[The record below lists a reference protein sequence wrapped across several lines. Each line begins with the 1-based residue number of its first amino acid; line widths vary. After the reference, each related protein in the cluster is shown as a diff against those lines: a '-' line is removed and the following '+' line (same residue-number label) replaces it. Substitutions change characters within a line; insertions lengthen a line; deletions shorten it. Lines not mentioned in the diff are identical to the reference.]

1 MLKKRLC
8 YSQNYKQYLYVFFLI
23 YYFVY
28 STLAV
33 RIVKLLRESVMKNY
47 KVIALATVLS
57 FSFLAQA
64 NESEAVVVEASMEN
78 VLEVGRE
85 NQQLSAASQSRIDS
99 TERQTDKIVNE
110 YKVVAKQVEGLK
122 LYNEQKRIQ
131 IQAQLDLMDKL
142 DEQLVQVVVM
152 QRQIPPLAQR
162 MLEGL
167 EQFVALDTP
176 FYIDERMERLDIVR
190 SSLSNPKITASEQ
203 VRQILEA
210 YNIEAE
216 YGRKISSYEDTIVID
231 GKEMVVNV
239 LVVGRIGMFY
249 QTKDEQQSGVWNNET
264 NDWEEVSGYRTAIRD
279 GIRMAKK
286 LAPTDMLLLPV
297 SKGGA

>member
-8 YSQNYKQYLYVFFLI
+8 YFQNYKQYLYVFFLI

-131 IQAQLDLMDKL
+131 IKAQLELMDKL
-142 DEQLVQVVVM
+142 DDQLDQVVVM

-162 MLEGL
+162 MLESL
-167 EQFVALDTP
+167 ENFINLDTP
-176 FYIDERMERLDIVR
+176 FRIEERQNRIDLVR
-190 SSLSNPKITASEQ
+190 ASLAKPKVTASEQ
-203 VRQILEA
+203 VRQVLEA

-216 YGRKISSYEDTIVID
+216 YGRKIDSYEATVE
-231 GKEMVVNV
+231 GKVVNI

-249 QTKDEQQSGVWNNET
+249 QTKDETETGVWNN
-264 NDWEEVSGYRTAIRD
+264 DSQSWEIIDGYRRPVRD

-286 LAPTDMLLLPV
+286 LAPTDMLTIPV
-297 SKGGA
+297 LKGGA

>member
-1 MLKKRLC
+1 MLINKLTL
-8 YSQNYKQYLYVFFLI
+8 SFFFL
-23 YYFVY
+23 V
-28 STLAV
+28 ST
-33 RIVKLLRESVMKNY
+33 
-47 KVIALATVLS
+47 
-57 FSFLAQA
+57 SFLNASDM
-64 NESEAVVVEASMEN
+64 ES

-85 NQQLSAASQSRIDS
+85 NSSLSAVSQEKIDG
-99 TERQTDKIVNE
+99 TEKQTDKIVNE

-167 EQFVALDTP
+167 EQFVSLDTP
-176 FYIDERMERLDIVR
+176 FYIDERLERIDIVR

-249 QTKDEQQSGVWNNET
+249 QTKDEQQSGFWNNET

-286 LAPTDMLLLPV
+286 LAPTDMLLLPAV
-297 SKGGA
+297 KGGVR

>member
-28 STLAV
+28 SNLAV

-131 IQAQLDLMDKL
+131 IKAQLELMDKL
-142 DEQLVQVVVM
+142 DDQLDQVVVM

-162 MLEGL
+162 MLESL
-167 EQFVALDTP
+167 ENFINLDTP
-176 FYIDERMERLDIVR
+176 FRIEERQNRIDLVR
-190 SSLSNPKITASEQ
+190 ASLAKPKVTASEQ
-203 VRQILEA
+203 VRQVLEA

-216 YGRKISSYEDTIVID
+216 YGRKIDSYEATVE
-231 GKEMVVNV
+231 GKVVNI

-249 QTKDEQQSGVWNNET
+249 QTKDETETGVWNN
-264 NDWEEVSGYRTAIRD
+264 DSQSWEIIDGYRRPVRD

-286 LAPTDMLLLPV
+286 LAPTDMLTIPV
-297 SKGGA
+297 LKGGA

>member
-1 MLKKRLC
+1 
-8 YSQNYKQYLYVFFLI
+8 
-23 YYFVY
+23 
-28 STLAV
+28 
-33 RIVKLLRESVMKNY
+33 MKNY
-47 KVIALATVLS
+47 KVIALTTVLS

-99 TERQTDKIVNE
+99 TERQTDKIVSE

-131 IQAQLDLMDKL
+131 IKAQLELMDKL
-142 DEQLVQVVVM
+142 DAQLDQVVVM

-162 MLEGL
+162 MLESL
-167 EQFVALDTP
+167 ENFINLDTP
-176 FYIDERMERLDIVR
+176 FRIEERQNRIDLVR
-190 SSLSNPKITASEQ
+190 ASLAKPKVTASEQ
-203 VRQILEA
+203 VRQVLEA

-216 YGRKISSYEDTIVID
+216 YGRKIDSYEATVE
-231 GKEMVVNV
+231 GKVVNI

-249 QTKDEQQSGVWNNET
+249 QTKDETETGVWNN
-264 NDWEEVSGYRTAIRD
+264 DSQSWEIIDGYRRPVRD

-286 LAPTDMLLLPV
+286 LAPTDMLTIPV
-297 SKGGA
+297 LKGGA